1 MKLVMNR
8 KPLALAHAAS
18 LETRLAMARWSGRPA
33 GMPQAAWQRQQQIR
47 VMNWLVQGGLSAD

>member
-1 MKLVMNR
+1 MNR